1 MGVVLFSRYG
11 TTLGNVMKLDQV
23 MAKVFKFI
31 IFVFFTFTAL
41 LYIGVL
47 LLLPLDVLFQ
57 VVRLFHAIGLPTVIS
72 VSMGIAL
79 IGFIGVQVS
88 QMPALCALVVDVG
101 RQLIA
106 FGHAQIKR
114 CDVLIEETG
123 G

>member
-1 MGVVLFSRYG
+1 
-11 TTLGNVMKLDQV
+11 MKLDQV

-114 CDVLIEETG
+114 CDGLIEETG